1 MDKAETII
9 SEIFGEK
16 VTSENAHITAI
27 MKNWSYILIDKRLA
41 DHCRLE
47 DLSSSQ
53 LTVSF
58 DHQGWIQV
66 FKMHQRQILN
76 NLNRY
81 TKNSKII
88 SVRMIMKADVE
99 KYKKQ
104 RKVIPPIQSQND
116 IKADKKDFSGNMD
129 NIHDDELKK
138 QLENLK
144 KKLQGN

>member
-1 MDKAETII
+1 MDKAESII

-16 VTSENAHITAI
+16 VKNANSHITNI
-27 MKNWSYILIDKRLA
+27 MKNWTHILIDKRLA

-47 DLSSSQ
+47 DLSLTQ

-76 NLNRY
+76 NLNKY
-81 TKNSKII
+81 TRNSKII
-88 SVRMIMKADVE
+88 SVRMIMKGDVE
-99 KYKKQ
+99 KYKKTA
-104 RKVIPPIQSQND
+104 KPIQQVVHKSNK
-116 IKADKKDFSGNMD
+116 KADKAAFSDNIE

-138 QLENLK
+138 QLENFK

>member
-1 MDKAETII
+1 
-9 SEIFGEK
+9 
-16 VTSENAHITAI
+16 

-47 DLSSSQ
+47 DLTSSQ

-66 FKMHQRQILN
+66 FKMHQRCILG
-76 NLNRY
+76 NLNKY
-81 TKNSKII
+81 TGKSKVT
-88 SVRMIMKADVE
+88 SVRMIMKGDVE
-99 KYKKQ
+99 KYKQ
-104 RKVIPPIQSQND
+104 VRKPARLVEQESSKNQED
-116 IKADKKDFSGNMD
+116 AVFTGTMD